1 MAKTKTR
8 KKVKSINKIWDKRKK
23 ELKIKDFT
31 NLDLEGLDLSVIP
44 APSWNGCIFKNTSV
58 KNTGIKLML
67 LSLTSNDY
75 FSYVAINGGKYEETI
90 ICDCDFSE
98 NNLARYNDDVRFTYF
113 RNCNF
118 RNTNLNQFIQGESN
132 LLDEGCVFYKTVFY
146 YPVIDVLTI
155 EKNQQLQLEKRHI
168 IWAIQSIVND
178 QSINT
183 PYTILRTKIE
193 SLSTHD
199 IEKRVLEGEKYLHID
214 RTGELQ
220 QLYNNLDMNLIQK
233 LYFFNGYVVDKKL
246 CEVNLKGF
254 SSNLLNAFSF
264 INCDFRG
271 ASLTNSYEDLV
282 SLHVQTFP
290 KSTNNIYEG
299 LVLPNVNYSSWK
311 ETPKGH
317 SNKIS
322 ESPYTFRTN
331 LYLELGRA
339 CNAKCTFCRNSSFDA
354 CNYNIDNISSTL
366 NACYYYLDNIVIGG
380 GEPTLRKNDIRK
392 LIDEIYHYGRGYHPN
407 WAIFTNGSDLD
418 FKELNRNIYFNIS
431 RHAVNDSDN
440 ARIFGLSENNIAS
453 TTDLM
458 HFVDEK
464 DPEHVTLCATC
475 FKGGLD
481 SYEKIIEY
489 INFCRNIGVQN
500 VLISDLH
507 KDSSLGE
514 NEQFN
519 CNLNIDP
526 TVFVKVISYLENI
539 GFSKN
544 YPIYS
549 TGGYVSTVLKNH
561 YFTIAF
567 KNYITK
573 QELEEKWFNAV
584 KRTFDL
590 SIDPEGNL
598 YENWHQ
604 SSGIVRSLRK
614 KD

>member
-1 MAKTKTR
+1 MIPR
-8 KKVKSINKIWDKRKK
+8 KKIKNIKKIWDKRKK
-23 ELKIKDFT
+23 KLKIKDFT

-75 FSYVAINGGKYEETI
+75 FSYVAINGGKYEESI
-90 ICDCDFSE
+90 ICDCDFSD
-98 NNLARYNDDVRFTYF
+98 NNLAQYNDDIRFTYF

-118 RNTNLNQFIQGESN
+118 RNTNLNQFIQGENN
-132 LLDEGCVFYKTVFY
+132 LLDEGCVFYESVFY
-146 YPVIDVLTI
+146 SPVIDVLTI
-155 EKNQQLQLEKRHI
+155 EKNQQLQLEIRHI
-168 IWAIQSIVND
+168 IWVIQSIVND
-178 QSINT
+178 QLIDI
-183 PYTILRTKIE
+183 PYTNLRTKFE
-193 SLSTHD
+193 SLSTLD
-199 IEKRVLEGEKYLHID
+199 IERRVLEGEKYLHLD

-220 QLYNNLDMNLIQK
+220 KLYDNLDMNLIQK
-233 LYFFNGYVVDKKL
+233 LYFFNGYIVDKKL
-246 CEVNLKGF
+246 CEINLEGF

-271 ASLTNSYEDLV
+271 ARLTNSYEDLL

-299 LVLPNVNYSSWK
+299 LCLSSVNYGSWK
-311 ETPKGH
+311 EMPKGNG
-317 SNKIS
+317 NKIS

-339 CNAKCTFCRNSSFDA
+339 CNAKCTFCRNSSFAA
-354 CNYNIDNISSTL
+354 CEYNLDNISATL
-366 NACYYYLDNIVIGG
+366 NDCYYYLDNIVIGG
-380 GEPTLRKNDIRK
+380 GEPTLRKDDIRK

-407 WAIFTNGSDLD
+407 WTIFTNGSDLD
-418 FKELNRNIYFNIS
+418 FNGLNRNIYFNIS
-431 RHAVNDSDN
+431 RHAVTDSDN
-440 ARIFGLSENNIAS
+440 ARIFGLSENDIAS

-458 HFVDEK
+458 RFIDQRDSERVS
-464 DPEHVTLCATC
+464 LCATC

-481 SYEKIIEY
+481 SSEKIIKY
-489 INFCRNIGVQN
+489 IFFCRDIGARN

-507 KDSSLGE
+507 RDSSLGNKGE
-514 NEQFN
+514 AELD
-519 CNLNIDP
+519 LNIDSNIF
-526 TVFVKVISYLENI
+526 TNVMVYLQNM

-549 TGGYVSTVLKNH
+549 TGGYVSTVLKQNG
-561 YFTIAF
+561 FTVAF
-567 KNYITK
+567 KSYITK
-573 QELEEKWFNAV
+573 EELEQNWPTAV

-590 SIDPEGNL
+590 SINPTGIL

-604 SSGIVRSLRK
+604 SSGLVRSLRK